1 MEKRVEV
8 KRVEERK
15 AEATMVEVTTVEV
28 TKVEEKKEGERGR
41 EWEGGLEWRNE
52 GEGREKRDL
61 TGNECREWLD
71 LLEVRKSGP
80 LCPCQQTGH
89 PPSSLWAQG
98 WLDECGSSC
107 TGRCA

>member
-1 MEKRVEV
+1 MQVVEKWVVEKV
-8 KRVEERK
+8 VV
-15 AEATMVEVTTVEV
+15 TMVEV
-28 TKVEEKKEGERGR
+28 TKVEEKKVEERKEGERGR

-71 LLEVRKSGP
+71 LLEVRKSGH

-98 WLDECGSSC
+98 WLDEYGSSC

>member
-15 AEATMVEVTTVEV
+15 AEATMVEVTMVEV

-98 WLDECGSSC
+98 WLDEYGSSC

>member
-1 MEKRVEV
+1 MGMQVVEKWVVEKKVVV
-8 KRVEERK
+8 KR
-15 AEATMVEVTTVEV
+15 VEV

-98 WLDECGSSC
+98 WLDEYGSSC